1 MRRLG
6 RWTGAELIRL
16 WKEDL
21 GIDVTDLLDDR
32 QVVGLWHADKSDLRF
47 FHPIV
52 TGDEAFYA
60 RLRRFGWYLQPDK
73 WEYREAAWHIGAAD
87 AVLDLGAGA
96 QAFRAFV
103 APGRYSALDPYAP
116 GAIGRQRPEGYDV
129 VCAFQVLEHV
139 ADPLALVAEAKARLK
154 PGGRLFLGVPRRDS
168 YLADLRDFPLDL
180 PPHHV
185 TRWSRRALET
195 LALEAALRIEAVEE
209 SPLEP
214 WERPLYWMARLE
226 RRLPRPPRGR
236 SRGARIFA
244 YLAARV
250 LSAVGA
256 APRSEGGATLLLR
269 ARA

>member
-1 MRRLG
+1 M
-6 RWTGAELIRL
+6 
-16 WKEDL
+16 
-21 GIDVTDLLDDR
+21 
-32 QVVGLWHADKSDLRF
+32 VGLWHADKSDLHF

-52 TGDEAFYA
+52 TGDEGFYA
-60 RLRRFGWYLQPDK
+60 RLRRFRWYLQPDK
-73 WEYREAAWHIGAAD
+73 WEYREAARRIGAAEE
-87 AVLDLGAGA
+87 VLDLGAGA

-116 GAIGRQRPEGYDV
+116 GAAGPRPPEGYDV

-139 ADPLALVAEAKARLK
+139 ADPLAFVAEAKARLK

-195 LALEAALRIEAVEE
+195 LAREAALRIESIDE
-209 SPLEP
+209 SPLER
-214 WERPLYWMARLE
+214 WEVPLYWMARLE

-244 YLAARV
+244 YLAARG
-250 LSAVGA
+250 LSAIGA

-269 ARA
+269 ART